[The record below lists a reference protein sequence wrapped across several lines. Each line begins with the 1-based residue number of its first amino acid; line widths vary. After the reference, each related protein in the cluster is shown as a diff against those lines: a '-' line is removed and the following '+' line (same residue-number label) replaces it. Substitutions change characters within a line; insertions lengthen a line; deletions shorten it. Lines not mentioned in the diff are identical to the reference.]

1 MEGRAQM
8 TIKMPDKRQFTAVG
22 EAECIA
28 LIDRCLAE
36 LESDDHELEI
46 IATYVE
52 AANKEA
58 L

>member
-1 MEGRAQM
+1 M